1 MLYDYLLTAYKVLAG
16 LVTTKRLML
25 LALAAFGVYILWIC
39 VALLFSFQ
47 RKFSSN
53 CTKLYNY
60 IRSNTI
66 NPDSLKVIDFRIE
79 KISNGFYYGW
89 KKFKTSVGQ
98 KPSSFITRR
107 EALDVEVSGGVLN
120 QGKTFM
126 RTYIVFITGL
136 LFIANLAHLG
146 SDSPITC
153 FVVAET
159 MVLPF
164 IFYFVMKLFYFL
176 YTSIK
181 QQMYKQDVQCYYELI
196 TLLDDTFGAKETVK
210 VEVESEPAIDDIF
223 QLFDLTYSIGNTRT
237 SQTPSKRLFKASM
250 SVFSSTCP

>member
-1 MLYDYLLTAYKVLAG
+1 MLYDYILTAYKVLAG

-25 LALAAFGVYILWIC
+25 LALGALGVYILWIC

-60 IRSNTI
+60 IRGNNL
-66 NPDSLKVIDFRIE
+66 NPENLKVIDFRIE

-98 KPSSFITRR
+98 KPSNFITRR

-126 RTYIVFITGL
+126 RTYIVFITAL
-136 LFIANLAHLG
+136 LFIANLALG
-146 SDSPITC
+146 NSDSSKFPIS
-153 FVVAET
+153 
-159 MVLPF
+159 L
-164 IFYFVMKLFYFL
+164 K
-176 YTSIK
+176 
-181 QQMYKQDVQCYYELI
+181 
-196 TLLDDTFGAKETVK
+196 
-210 VEVESEPAIDDIF
+210 
-223 QLFDLTYSIGNTRT
+223 
-237 SQTPSKRLFKASM
+237 
-250 SVFSSTCP
+250 